1 MTESISGLREELSYT
16 LFVLSELSRTG
27 EVPLMNEELML
38 RGLSQVF
45 SSGAEKSS
53 QRGMVTAHN
62 HCLYAV
68 EQLSQF
74 LTKEYLDVSV
84 VSQGIISSEFEKF
97 FQ

>member
-1 MTESISGLREELSYT
+1 MTESISGLREELSCT
-16 LFVLSELSRTG
+16 LSICSELSRTG

-45 SSGAEKSS
+45 SGGEEKSA

-62 HCLYAV
+62 HCLYAFA
-68 EQLSQF
+68 QSSQV